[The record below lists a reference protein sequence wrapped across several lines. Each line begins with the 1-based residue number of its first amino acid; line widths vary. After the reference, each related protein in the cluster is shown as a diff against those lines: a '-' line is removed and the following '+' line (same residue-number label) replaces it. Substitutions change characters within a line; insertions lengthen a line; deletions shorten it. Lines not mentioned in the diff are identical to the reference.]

1 MTDLDLIFSRT
12 HYSFSIIPFLD
23 QKADITKNID
33 KYWIHSTVM
42 HGFEAGFS
50 RYSHFDEEHSLIVGL
65 FFGAFARNFNYDIPG
80 NEFTPPSNVNW
91 NSNTAVSREFN
102 FIGSIPILFEKRWF
116 RTNQNFWNAEI
127 GLTIRYTPSMEES
140 EGAVDWNGDEFFNM
154 DLTTNPS
161 KKPWLNYNVG
171 GGYNCILKNN
181 CILKTSLV
189 LNISFTSYVE
199 GDYQFALPNQP
210 EVEGHYETKGS
221 YIGLSFSYVF
231 TRTNNKK

>member
-80 NEFTPPSNVNW
+80 NEFSYHPLMSIGTQTQLSQE
-91 NSNTAVSREFN
+91 NSILSVAFLFFLKKDGLE
-102 FIGSIPILFEKRWF
+102 PIK
-116 RTNQNFWNAEI
+116 
-127 GLTIRYTPSMEES
+127 
-140 EGAVDWNGDEFFNM
+140 
-154 DLTTNPS
+154 
-161 KKPWLNYNVG
+161 
-171 GGYNCILKNN
+171 
-181 CILKTSLV
+181 
-189 LNISFTSYVE
+189 IS
-199 GDYQFALPNQP
+199 GMQKLA
-210 EVEGHYETKGS
+210 
-221 YIGLSFSYVF
+221 
-231 TRTNNKK
+231 

>member
-1 MTDLDLIFSRT
+1 
-12 HYSFSIIPFLD
+12 
-23 QKADITKNID
+23 
-33 KYWIHSTVM
+33 M

-50 RYSHFDEEHSLIVGL
+50 RYSHFDEEHSLIAGL

-221 YIGLSFSYVF
+221 FIISLLAMYLPGQIIKNKITESILSLHKLLHKILFVVALYFDDITSLAQC
-231 TRTNNKK
+231 RNRDR